1 MQYSVWAT
9 AHLDSE
15 SEKTLR
21 DFFTRI
27 VGIPSS
33 LVKRELHVT
42 VYHARRN
49 MRIVSS
55 MTETVTFSIPGSEL
69 RMMVMAPGG
78 ENPRD
83 DIDPSRCMI
92 GLRIRRANGACTPIE
107 ALRQRFYPHETIDV
121 LGTRKPSDHRRSA
134 FGAHHFQP
142 HISVLKPG
150 AIADPNLSSFGK
162 LLRDSIDQISFD
174 RLSVKCRA
182 R

>member
-9 AHLDSE
+9 AHLDGE
-15 SEKTLR
+15 SEQKLR

-33 LVKRELHVT
+33 LIKRQLHVT

-49 MRIVSS
+49 VRSLRNT
-55 MTETVTFSIPGSEL
+55 TETVKFAIPGSEL
-69 RMMVMAPGG
+69 RMMAMAPGG

-83 DIDPSRCMI
+83 DIDPFRCMI

-107 ALRQRFYPHETIDV
+107 ALRERFYPHETIDV

-150 AIADPNLSSFGK
+150 AIADPNLSVLGK
-162 LLRDSIDQISFD
+162 LLRDCIDRISFD
-174 RLSVKCRA
+174 RFSVKCRG

>member
-9 AHLDSE
+9 AHLDSK
-15 SEKTLR
+15 SEQKLR
-21 DFFTRI
+21 DFFTKI

-33 LVKRELHVT
+33 LMKRELHVT

-49 MRIVSS
+49 MRNLSNTTEAVS
-55 MTETVTFSIPGSEL
+55 FAIPGSEL
-69 RMMVMAPGG
+69 RMMAMAPGG

-83 DIDPSRCMI
+83 DVDPSRCMI
-92 GLRIRRANGACTPIE
+92 GLRIRRANGASAAIE
-107 ALRQRFYPHETIDV
+107 GLRERFYCHETIDV
-121 LGTRKPSDHRRSA
+121 LGTRRPSDHRRSA

-150 AIADPNLSSFGK
+150 AIADPNLSGLGK
-162 LLRDSIDQISFD
+162 LLRDSIDEISFD
-174 RLSVKCRA
+174 HFSVKCRA